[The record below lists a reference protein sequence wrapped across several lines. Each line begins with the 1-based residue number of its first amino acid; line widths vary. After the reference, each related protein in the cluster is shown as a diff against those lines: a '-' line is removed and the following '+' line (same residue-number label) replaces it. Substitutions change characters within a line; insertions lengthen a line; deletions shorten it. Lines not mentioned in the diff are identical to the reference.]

1 MCGLFLGSQLNFKV
15 VARLTAHTGPIAE
28 SYSNEQRLIAS
39 MSLGPAGAS
48 LNPEQADNLED
59 VRPPDPMLSVLANE
73 APVGKAIRRQRSA

>member
-1 MCGLFLGSQLNFKV
+1 
-15 VARLTAHTGPIAE
+15 
-28 SYSNEQRLIAS
+28 